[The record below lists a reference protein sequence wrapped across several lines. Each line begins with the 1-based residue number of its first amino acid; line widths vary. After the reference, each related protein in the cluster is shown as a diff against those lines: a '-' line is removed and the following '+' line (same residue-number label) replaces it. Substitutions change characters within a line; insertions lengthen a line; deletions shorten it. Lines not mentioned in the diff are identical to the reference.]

1 MFPITRRQF
10 LRGLGAAGA
19 AGLLAPRIVPSV
31 IPFRRTED
39 RDFHFLV
46 VGDSL
51 IAGQGLREEDRFY
64 SLTADWLGKELEP
77 SGSRV
82 LFKNKS
88 HSGSNVYLNQ
98 EEKQAL
104 QKAEMPLD
112 KFYHPEVN
120 FSFPAIDTQVSV
132 AAREYAA
139 EGIPGEEVDL
149 VMVSGGI
156 TNISVKSIINPF
168 ESERELREDIVEY
181 CNGYMGRL
189 VSETSKAF
197 PKATIAVIGY
207 YPMISPKSS
216 TGMIYNAV
224 LELYGFP
231 GPAKPLMNNRL
242 TKQFFKIL
250 HAKMTKRSRI
260 WTEGSEREL
269 KAVVAAHNLSGAG
282 GRAVYVPSPIDESNC
297 FGTRNSLLWKMG
309 KKGRSEDDLYDLRQK
324 VCSEAIESVKDIG
337 VQFRERFCELSGLG
351 HPNPEGARAYT
362 ESIKKELRPLL
373 AAKYGFGLAS
383 RESVNLSTL

>member
-1 MFPITRRQF
+1 MSPVSRRKF
-10 LRGLGAAGA
+10 LKGLGAAGA
-19 AGLLAPRIVPSV
+19 AGLLCPQILSSG
-31 IPFRRTED
+31 IPFRRKAD

-64 SLTADWLGKELEP
+64 SLTADWLKDELAP
-77 SGSRV
+77 GGGRV
-82 LFKNKS
+82 HLKNKS
-88 HSGSNVYLNQ
+88 HSGSNVYLNLK
-98 EEKQAL
+98 EKQAL
-104 QKAEMPLD
+104 EKAEMPLD

-120 FSFPAIDTQVSV
+120 FSFPSISTQVRV
-132 AAREYAA
+132 AADEYSA
-139 EGIPGEEVDL
+139 EGIAGEEIDL

-168 ESERELREDIVEY
+168 EGEDELRKDIVEY

-189 VSETSKAF
+189 LAETSRAF

-231 GPAKPLMNNRL
+231 GPVKPLMNNLL

-260 WTEGSEREL
+260 WVEGSEREL
-269 KAVVAAHNLSGAG
+269 KAVVEAHNSSGTS
-282 GRAVYVPSPIDESNC
+282 GRAVYVPAPIDETNC
-297 FGTRNSLLWKMG
+297 FGTKNSLLWKMG
-309 KKGRSEDDLYDLRQK
+309 KKGRSEDDLYDLRQR
-324 VCSEAIESVKDIG
+324 VCGEAIDSVKDIG

-362 ESIKKELRPLL
+362 ESIKRKLRPLL
-373 AAKYGFGLAS
+373 AERYGFGLVPG
-383 RESVNLSTL
+383 EGVDLSTL